1 MEMKIATDVHF
12 CISVVKAQRGV
23 SMYNPIDFLIST
35 DVTTENIQCALS
47 EAVHAIGGIADV
59 LYSGDLTGN
68 DESTINN
75 LGSALLLLNG
85 VVNLSIRKLYEVQD
99 QSNKS
104 GAKK

>member
-1 MEMKIATDVHF
+1 
-12 CISVVKAQRGV
+12 
-23 SMYNPIDFLIST
+23 MYDPIDLL
-35 DVTTENIQCALS
+35 VKGNATTEDIYCVLS
-47 EAVHAIGGIADV
+47 ETVHGIGGIADV
-59 LYSGDLTGN
+59 LYSSDLTAT